1 MGFVIWVDEDAC
13 PIGRRLLYRFC
24 MHLSACVCLR
34 ARFGDNVLLRVFVCV
49 RVCVLNSLVLRCV
62 GRPPERSPMNDVCT
76 PQHMAVR
83 VVNFNTSDEF
93 ALQAEA

>member
-1 MGFVIWVDEDAC
+1 MRADCRWAVRILMKCVAESELLLLRIACSQLHGFVIWVDEDAC

-49 RVCVLNSLVLRCV
+49 RVCVLNSLVLR
-62 GRPPERSPMNDVCT
+62 
-76 PQHMAVR
+76 
-83 VVNFNTSDEF
+83 
-93 ALQAEA
+93 